1 MNDYVFYIESVT
13 VKRGNANFLVIE
25 GNCTQSMRK
34 FKIEYC
40 GTEANNVGTAIIPEE
55 YLFKF
60 KEALK
65 NDYGYPPY
73 ERKTVGTKFKNTE
86 KRYGFN
92 AD

>member
-1 MNDYVFYIESVT
+1 MNDYVFNVERVT

-40 GTEANNVGTAIIPEE
+40 GTEANNVGAAIIPEE
-55 YLFKF
+55 YLLKF

-73 ERKTVGTKFKNTE
+73 ERKTVETRFKNTE